1 MHEQDIPILMILGIE
16 IYTTLEHFLDQR
28 YKQNTKWTAQVC
40 NINKFMIIKATKLG
54 NSSRKIF

>member
-1 MHEQDIPILMILGIE
+1 MILGIE

-28 YKQNTKWTAQVC
+28 YKQNTKWRAQVC